1 MSVQAN
7 TQNTGEG
14 TKIRRRWD
22 WRRDLNYFFMTI
34 AEILWLVPLMDLV
47 TMGAPDDVYPDRLG
61 NNLLL
66 IGGNVIIA
74 LTLRRYMVYK
84 RVEPNQQI
92 SIFFGLLI
100 LAIGLTIS
108 LVPMATGYSSTPDFD
123 FSAAFKLVG
132 DEYFPRGVVYIPIVI
147 FLWFRGFTL
156 GKQEITPVSVS
167 IQMRLG
173 ILLYFLIAVIGTHKI
188 QIDMLTLMPV
198 FFACALMS
206 TALARAQTL
215 QIEEELRER
224 QFGLSWLGFIIAL
237 VLVVTFAGY
246 MLASVFADV
255 DREGVFDVLTI
266 IGTGVLLVIFI
277 LFAPFLWFAQQILNP
292 LIDFIQ
298 NAFLGQTPDVQDQGT
313 REVVAAKDVTQIDLS
328 GVIDFLGD
336 AVIST
341 IGVVIIALVVLSLLN
356 FIYILLLSREDDTLG
371 LEETENIDERELI
384 GGLRRAFGNQFK
396 RLTDALGLLRNFG
409 VGRGLVGALTI
420 RWAYSRME
428 REAKKRGFP
437 RKTSDT
443 PYEYRRECYKAYPQ
457 CDREVRLI
465 TEAYVGIRYGEL
477 PENDE
482 ELDKV
487 RTALDTL
494 MNSTPVNPSV

>member
-7 TQNTGEG
+7 TQNTEQG
-14 TKIRRRWD
+14 TTFRRRWD

-34 AEILWLVPLMDLV
+34 TEILWLVPLMDLI

-61 NNLLL
+61 NNILI
-66 IGGNVIIA
+66 IGGNVIFA
-74 LTLRRYMVYK
+74 LMLRRYMVFR
-84 RVEPNQQI
+84 RVDPNTQI
-92 SIFFGLLI
+92 SIFLGLLVI
-100 LAIGLTIS
+100 AIALTIAV
-108 LVPMATGYSSTPDFD
+108 VPMATGHSDAPDFD
-123 FSAAFKLVG
+123 YGAAFELVG
-132 DEYFPRGVVYIPIVI
+132 NEYFPHGVVFIPIVM

-167 IQMRLG
+167 LQMRVG
-173 ILLYFLIAVIGTHKI
+173 ILLYFFIAIIGTRKI
-188 QIDMLTLMPV
+188 QVDMLTLMPI
-198 FFACALMS
+198 FFSSALMA

-215 QIEEELRER
+215 HIEEELRDR
-224 QFGLSWLGFIIAL
+224 QFGLSWLGFIISL
-237 VLVVTFAGY
+237 VIAVTFAGY
-246 MLASVFADV
+246 LLASVFADI
-255 DREGVFDVLTI
+255 DREGIFDVLTI
-266 IGTGVLLVIFI
+266 IGTGVILIIFI
-277 LFAPFLWFAQQILNP
+277 LFAPILWFVQQVLDPI
-292 LIDFIQ
+292 IAFIQ
-298 NAFLGQTPDVQDQGT
+298 NAFTGQTPDVQEEGT

-328 GVIDFLGD
+328 GIIDFLGE

-341 IGVVIIALVVLSLLN
+341 IGIIIILLVVGSLLN
-356 FIYILLLSREDDTLG
+356 FIYILLLARDDDALG
-371 LEETENIDERELI
+371 LEESENIDDRELI

-420 RWAYSRME
+420 RWAYARME

-477 PENDE
+477 PESDE

-487 RTALDTL
+487 RTALDKL
-494 MNSTPVNPSV
+494 MASQLVHDM